1 MNLPFDEWIVQQRW
15 YAGRNRELTSARP
28 GVVVSLRDDLELVLL
43 DVAYTEGPTERYQV
57 IVRWDFGAA
66 NAATDSGSPISE
78 YLSVATIGSDDDRTA
93 YDALYNPADAK
104 YLLSL
109 VDSSATVGDVRF
121 VEEPDVTLPVDAA
134 PRVASAEQSN
144 TSVIFEEKAVFK
156 VFRRITPGINPDIEL
171 NRVLARAGNEH
182 VARLLGSYETTLD
195 DQPYALGMVT
205 EFAAN
210 SAEGWDMAT
219 ASTRDLFAE
228 GDLYAD
234 EVGGDFA
241 GESYRLGEAVAS
253 VHATLAEEL
262 GTSTILFPA
271 DTVLQRLSSAAAAVP
286 ELQEYVT
293 LIEERYGKLAE
304 ETITVQRVHG
314 DLHLGQVLRTP
325 ERWLLIDFEGEPG
338 QPLDERRRP
347 DSPLRDVAG
356 VLRSFEY
363 AAYQRLM
370 EQSGDGERD
379 RQLAAR
385 AREWVDRNAASF
397 CEGYAEVSGADP
409 RDSRHLLEAYELDKA
424 VYEAAYEARHRPS
437 WLPIPLKSIAR
448 ITG

>member
-1 MNLPFDEWIVQQRW
+1 MNLPFDEWIVHQRW
-15 YAGRNRELTSARP
+15 YAGRNRELASAQP
-28 GVVVSLRDDLELVLL
+28 AVVVPLRDDLDLVVL
-43 DVAYTEGPTERYQV
+43 DVAYTEGASQRYQV
-57 IVRWDFGAA
+57 IVRWDTG
-66 NAATDSGSPISE
+66 PIEE
-78 YLSVATIGSDDDRTA
+78 YSSVATIGSDEDRTA

-109 VDSSATVGDVRF
+109 IDSSATAGDLRF
-121 VEEPDVTLPVDAA
+121 SKEPDVTLPVDAA
-134 PRVASAEQSN
+134 PRVSSAEQSN
-144 TSVIFEEKAVFK
+144 TSVIFEEQAVFK

-182 VARLLGSYETTLD
+182 VARLLGSYETTLGD
-195 DQPYALGMVT
+195 EPYALGMVT

-219 ASTRDLFAE
+219 ASTRDLYAE

-262 GTSTILFPA
+262 GTSTVLFPA
-271 DTVLQRLSSAAAAVP
+271 DIMLERLAAAAAAVP
-286 ELQEYVT
+286 QLEQYVS
-293 LIEERYGKLAE
+293 LIEERYQKLAE
-304 ETITVQRVHG
+304 ESITVQRIHG

-338 QPLDERRRP
+338 QPLEERRRP
-347 DSPLRDVAG
+347 DSTLRDVAG

-370 EQSGDGERD
+370 DQGGDEDRE

-385 AREWVDRNAASF
+385 AREWVERNAASF
-397 CEGYAEVSGADP
+397 CDGYAVVCEADP
-409 RDSRHLLEAYELDKA
+409 RDSRHVLEAYELDKA
-424 VYEAAYEARHRPS
+424 VYEAAYEARHRPR

-448 ITG
+448 LVS